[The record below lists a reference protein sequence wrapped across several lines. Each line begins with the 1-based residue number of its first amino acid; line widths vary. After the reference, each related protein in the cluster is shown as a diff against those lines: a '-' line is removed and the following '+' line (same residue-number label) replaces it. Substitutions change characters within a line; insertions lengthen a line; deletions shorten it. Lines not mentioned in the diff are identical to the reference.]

1 MERFSAFDDAALL
14 HRIDRLERAEH
25 DLQQEMMVRISRA
38 DAEGQWA
45 RSDAQYE
52 HLSSVLKKVRDD
64 LLDTENEFLRRGT
77 HGLELA
83 EQCTTPMK
91 ASRLLSEEQQ

>member
-1 MERFSAFDDAALL
+1 MERLSAFDDAALL

-25 DLQQEMMVRISRA
+25 DLQQEMIARISRA
-38 DAEGQWA
+38 EAEGQWV
-45 RSDAQYE
+45 RSDAQYQ
-52 HLSSVLKKVRDD
+52 HLPSVLKKVRDD

-83 EQCTTPMK
+83 
-91 ASRLLSEEQQ
+91 A

>member
-25 DLQQEMMVRISRA
+25 DLQQEMMARISRA
-38 DAEGQWA
+38 DAEGRWV
-45 RSDAQYE
+45 RSDPHYQS
-52 HLSSVLKKVRDD
+52 LSSVLKKVRDD

-77 HGLELA
+77 HGLERA
-83 EQCTTPMK
+83 
-91 ASRLLSEEQQ
+91 A